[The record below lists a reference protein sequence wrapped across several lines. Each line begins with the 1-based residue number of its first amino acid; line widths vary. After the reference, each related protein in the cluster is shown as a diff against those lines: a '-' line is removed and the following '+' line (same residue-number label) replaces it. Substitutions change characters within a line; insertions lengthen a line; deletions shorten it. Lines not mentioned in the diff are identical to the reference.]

1 MLLDFSHERW
11 AAKRS
16 VSPELWRPIAPF
28 VDDSVLSDLRK
39 VLETSSLLEQQ
50 AATLTL
56 LASGHPKTSESLDR
70 YGDLSYDATHRKFDW
85 STIARQWLNSQRG

>member
-85 STIARQWLNSQRG
+85 STLAQQWLNSQRG